1 MNTDKIKM
9 LVKKI
14 HTKYNSIDKSMPVD
28 SSIYEK
34 ELHELKKEWLML
46 FTEKDAGVIIL
57 DMAVNDFLDDYYT
70 FEDDYYDIVIDR
82 INKDCQK
89 ELKKESY
96 NINSILRLLLMG
108 LVLADY

>member
-1 MNTDKIKM
+1 MNIYKIKT
-9 LVKKI
+9 LVEKI
-14 HTKYNSIDKSMPVD
+14 HTKYNSTDNSMPVD
-28 SSIYEK
+28 SNIYEK
-34 ELHELKKEWLML
+34 ELHELKKEWLEL

-57 DMAVNDFLDDYYT
+57 NMAVNDFLDDYYT

>member
-14 HTKYNSIDKSMPVD
+14 HTKYNSTDNSMPVD

-34 ELHELKKEWLML
+34 ELHELKKEWLTL

-108 LVLADY
+108 LVLTDY

>member
-14 HTKYNSIDKSMPVD
+14 HTKYNSTDNSMPVD
-28 SSIYEK
+28 SNIYEK
-34 ELHELKKEWLML
+34 ELHELKKEWLEL

-57 DMAVNDFLDDYYT
+57 DMAVNDFLDDYYA
-70 FEDDYYDIVIDR
+70 FEDNYYDIVIDR

>member
-9 LVKKI
+9 LVEKI
-14 HTKYNSIDKSMPVD
+14 HTKYNSVDNSMPVD

-34 ELHELKKEWLML
+34 ELHELKKEWLEL

-82 INKDCQK
+82 INKDCK
-89 ELKKESY
+89 TELQRESY
-96 NINSILRLLLMG
+96 NTNRIIRLLLMG

>member
-1 MNTDKIKM
+1 MNTDKIKT
-9 LVKKI
+9 LVEKI
-14 HTKYNSIDKSMPVD
+14 HTKYNSTDNNMPVD

-34 ELHELKKEWLML
+34 ELHELKKEWLTL
-46 FTEKDAGVIIL
+46 FTDKGAGVIIL

>member
-1 MNTDKIKM
+1 MNTDKIKK
-9 LVKKI
+9 LVGKI
-14 HTKYNSIDKSMPVD
+14 HTKYNSTDNSMPVD

-34 ELHELKKEWLML
+34 ELHELKKEWLTL

>member
-1 MNTDKIKM
+1 
-9 LVKKI
+9 
-14 HTKYNSIDKSMPVD
+14 MPVD

-34 ELHELKKEWLML
+34 EVHELKKEWLTL
-46 FTEKDAGVIIL
+46 FTDKGAGTIIL
-57 DMAVNDFLDDYYT
+57 DMVVNDFLDDYYT
-70 FEDDYYDIVIDR
+70 FEDGYYDIVIDR

>member
-9 LVKKI
+9 LVEKI
-14 HTKYNSIDKSMPVD
+14 HNKYNSVDNSMPVD

-34 ELHELKKEWLML
+34 ELHELKKEWLTL
-46 FTEKDAGVIIL
+46 FTDKGAGVIIL

>member
-9 LVKKI
+9 LVEKI
-14 HTKYNSIDKSMPVD
+14 HTKYNSVDNSMPVD

-34 ELHELKKEWLML
+34 ELDELKKEWLTL
-46 FTEKDAGVIIL
+46 FTDKAAGVIIL

-96 NINSILRLLLMG
+96 NINSILRLMLMG
-108 LVLADY
+108 MILADY